1 MPTDRSNSSPRR
13 SGGSS
18 GRSGGSSRPGRP
30 TGGKSGG
37 KGGSRRSDGAK
48 GGSYSSS
55 GSRGSK
61 GGGRGTGGGTRG
73 GYGKSGGRRSDG
85 GKGGSRRGD
94 GGKSGG
100 GQRRDRDDRSD
111 RRNRDGRSRDD
122 GSRDSRSSDRRGRD
136 DRRRTDDRAPRR
148 PKTEAERR
156 AAEVAAR
163 RGPRSPRDRDAE
175 QRRIEERTTETWI
188 DEGSTN
194 DEQRLRAAAAGATQR
209 ATRAGKPATS
219 IDPADKRALTD
230 ALGAARG
237 ERLSERLEQAAT
249 ALDRERFQEARRVA
263 AGVVKEAPDI
273 AAAHQIVGLASYRLG
288 YWKPAATALERANE
302 LHSDPTTLPVLAD
315 CYRALRRWSAVDRTW
330 LELRAASPAHEV
342 LAEGRI
348 VAAGAQADRGDLRGA
363 LATMQPAGKTPKVV
377 RDHHLRQWYVLGD
390 LSDRVGDP
398 IAARRWFRLV
408 ADHDPAFADVD
419 ARLRGL
425 GR

>member
-1 MPTDRSNSSPRR
+1 MPADRSNSSPRR

-18 GRSGGSSRPGRP
+18 GRGAGSSRPRRP
-30 TGGKSGG
+30 SGGKGSGG
-37 KGGSRRSDGAK
+37 KGGGKTGSYK
-48 GGSYSSS
+48 GGSGKS
-55 GSRGSK
+55 GGSGTSGGRRGGDGKS
-61 GGGRGTGGGTRG
+61 GRRGTGGGRRDGAQG
-73 GYGKSGGRRSDG
+73 GGD
-85 GKGGSRRGD
+85 GKG
-94 GGKSGG
+94 GG
-100 GQRRDRDDRSD
+100 GQRRDRDG
-111 RRNRDGRSRDD
+111 RRR
-122 GSRDSRSSDRRGRD
+122 RD
-136 DRRRTDDRAPRR
+136 DRGRTDDRAPRR

-163 RGPRSPRDRDAE
+163 RGPRPRRDPDAE
-175 QRRIEERTTETWI
+175 QRRIEERTTDRWI

-194 DEQRLRAAAAGATQR
+194 DEQRLRAAAAGATRR
-209 ATRAGKPATS
+209 ATKSGQPTTS

-230 ALGAARG
+230 ALGGVRG
-237 ERLSERLEQAAT
+237 ERVAERLDQAAT

-263 AGVVKEAPDI
+263 AGIAKEVPDLS
-273 AAAHQIVGLASYRLG
+273 AAHQILGLANYRLG

-302 LHSDPTTLPVLAD
+302 LHSDPTMLPVLAD
-315 CYRALRRWSAVDRTW
+315 CYRALRRWAAVDRTW

-348 VAAGAQADRGDLRGA
+348 VAAGAQADRGDLRAA
-363 LATMQPAGKTPKVV
+363 LETMQPAGKTPKVV

-398 IAARRWFRLV
+398 IAARRWFSRV

-419 ARLRGL
+419 SRLRGL